1 MPSSASKESA
11 QPLTD
16 IEMAHSIVNGDRAA
30 LEALMRRHNRA
41 LYRTVR
47 SIIKEDA
54 EAEDALQE
62 VYLLAYRSMDKYRGD
77 AALLTWLTRI
87 AINEAIARSRKSA
100 RRAELIRLHG
110 DREPGH
116 DTAEADMPDTSIH
129 QPDIAAMRG
138 ETRRLLERHIDAL
151 PDAFRTVFVLRALEE
166 MSVEETAA
174 CLAIPEATVRT
185 RFFRARGML
194 REALAREIDFAI
206 EDAFSFDGARC
217 DRIVAGVLQ
226 RLQ

>member
-1 MPSSASKESA
+1 MPKPASKENA
-11 QPLTD
+11 PPRAD
-16 IEMAHSIVNGDRAA
+16 IDIARSIINGDRAA
-30 LEALMRRHNRA
+30 LEALMRRHNRV

-47 SIIKEDA
+47 SIIKDDA

-87 AINEAIARSRKSA
+87 AINEAIARLRKSA

-110 DREPGH
+110 DTEWERDSTEV
-116 DTAEADMPDTSIH
+116 DMPDTTVH
-129 QPDIAAMRG
+129 QPDIAAMRS

-151 PDAFRTVFVLRALEE
+151 PDAFRTVFVFRALEE
-166 MSVEETAA
+166 MSVEETAS

-194 REALAREIDFAI
+194 REALAREIDFAL

-217 DRIVAGVLQ
+217 DRIVAGVLRQ
-226 RLQ
+226 LQ